1 MSKTKPEQHS
11 VKAIL
16 EAIKKSGGIKQ
27 NVAKKLGV
35 SRHTITNYQRKHPTV
50 AQALKDEL
58 DVVLDK
64 AESNI
69 FTSVQEGDLPISQ
82 WILRYKGNY
91 AEKTELK
98 AELEH
103 KGALKVIYEEVPPE
117 LARRIG
123 KELAEEKA
131 EVEV

>member
-16 EAIKKSGGIKQ
+16 KAIEHSGGIKQ

-69 FTSVQEGDLPISQ
+69 FAGVQDGDIPISQ
-82 WILRYKGNY
+82 WILRYKGSY
-91 AEKTELK
+91 AEKSEQK
-98 AELEH
+98 IEGGIKIIFEDAVKSDKKDNEDN
-103 KGALKVIYEEVPPE
+103 KS
-117 LARRIG
+117 
-123 KELAEEKA
+123 
-131 EVEV
+131 

>member
-16 EAIKKSGGIKQ
+16 KAIEHSGGIKQ

-69 FTSVQEGDLPISQ
+69 FAGVQDGDIPISQ
-82 WILRYKGNY
+82 WILRYKGSY
-91 AEKTELK
+91 AEKSEQKIEGTIETII
-98 AELEH
+98 
-103 KGALKVIYEEVPPE
+103 KVHYEDEDT
-117 LARRIG
+117 
-123 KELAEEKA
+123 
-131 EVEV
+131 

>member
-16 EAIKKSGGIKQ
+16 KAIEHSGGIKQ

-58 DVVLDK
+58 DVILDK

-69 FTSVQEGDLPISQ
+69 FAGVQDGDITISQ

-91 AEKTELK
+91 AEKTE
-98 AELEH
+98 
-103 KGALKVIYEEVPPE
+103 V
-117 LARRIG
+117 
-123 KELAEEKA
+123 KA
-131 EVEV
+131 EVEHKGELKIVSIEGTIKKYKKVLDKISEE

>member
-1 MSKTKPEQHS
+1 MGKTKPEQHS

-16 EAIKKSGGIKQ
+16 EAIKQSGGIKQ

-69 FTSVQEGDLPISQ
+69 FAGVQNGDISISQ
-82 WILRYKGNY
+82 WILRYKGDY
-91 AEKTELK
+91 KEKTEHKLTGDIK
-98 AELEH
+98 LEYTPA
-103 KGALKVIYEEVPPE
+103 KYDKDEND
-117 LARRIG
+117 
-123 KELAEEKA
+123 
-131 EVEV
+131 

>member
-16 EAIKKSGGIKQ
+16 EAIKNSGGIKQ

-35 SRHTITNYQRKHPTV
+35 SRHTITNYQRKHSTV

-69 FTSVQEGDLPISQ
+69 FAGVQGGDIPISQ
-82 WILRYKGNY
+82 WILRYKGGY
-91 AEKTELK
+91 SEKTE
-98 AELEH
+98 H
-103 KGALKVIYEEVPPE
+103 K
-117 LARRIG
+117 
-123 KELAEEKA
+123 
-131 EVEV
+131 VEGGIKIIFEDAVKKDKKDNEDNNG